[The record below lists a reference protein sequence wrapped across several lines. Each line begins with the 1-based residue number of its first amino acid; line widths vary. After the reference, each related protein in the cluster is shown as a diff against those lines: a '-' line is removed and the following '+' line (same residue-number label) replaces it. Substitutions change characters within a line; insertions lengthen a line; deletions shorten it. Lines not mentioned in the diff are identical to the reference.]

1 MISLFTFVTKN
12 QQTAGF
18 EKKRP
23 ANQDKPLDG
32 HYISV
37 SWTGTKLGPN
47 MYFVNKQ
54 LTDKRKNWDP
64 LDFSSKFQFVWDKR
78 TFSEILSKIERE
90 AFKKIEKEYQLFVYK
105 KFPIDNFFCFWSDF
119 DETLWDCSTHEQF
132 FDTVNELY

>member
-37 SWTGTKLGPN
+37 SWTGTKLGPI
-47 MYFVNKQ
+47 MYFVNKHFICRPWV
-54 LTDKRKNWDP
+54 K
-64 LDFSSKFQFVWDKR
+64 LDFISKQIQLELSQSGIGFVRGWILGRLKLVLF
-78 TFSEILSKIERE
+78 TNFMKPSQGISVLSQPLVKKNSYLNFHEIGQKTLLLPK
-90 AFKKIEKEYQLFVYK
+90 FLLFV
-105 KFPIDNFFCFWSDF
+105 N
-119 DETLWDCSTHEQF
+119 
-132 FDTVNELY
+132 